1 MKYYE
6 ELFNPFFLH
15 KDKFHKKNYNIKSID
30 TILKSLYKKIDSIKK
45 IKNKVI
51 FKQKKIKNFQDV
63 KSNLINSKF
72 VPNNIRKKMQ
82 NINHMYSYIFN
93 IKKGNDTIEIN
104 VNFLLHKQENTS
116 KYNVYIKKIIFLMN
130 FLLSYS
136 NNNTKSFSLYLYLS
150 NFKKVLPNNEL
161 IVLNP
166 NNCNTGVTYACAING
181 ECLIY
186 REEEWFKVL
195 IHETMHAFCLDFSIS
210 NYNTL
215 KNKIKK
221 IFPIKSDFQISET
234 YSETWAMIIK
244 NVFISYEL
252 NEKDR
257 YHYFY
262 SLMQLEIYFSMFQ
275 MMKILNFMN
284 IYKYEYLYIP
294 SKKPERNIYKEDTN
308 IFAYYILK
316 TISIYNYIDFLHFC
330 KKNNNNLLNFNKK
343 SKMGNNIYTKYYH
356 FFKTHYNNSDFLLSC
371 KKMELF
377 YNKLYSK
384 NKNSKNKNGK
394 NKNVLLDTM
403 RMSSIE
409 Y

>member
-15 KDKFHKKNYNIKSID
+15 KDKFHKKEYNTKSIHN
-30 TILKSLYKKIDSIKK
+30 ILKSLYDKIDIVKK
-45 IKNKVI
+45 IKNKVR
-51 FKQKKIKNFQDV
+51 FKYKKINHFQDV
-63 KSNLINSKF
+63 NSSLINSKF

-82 NINHMYSYIFN
+82 EVNHMYTYLFN
-93 IKKGNDTIEIN
+93 IKKGNDTIKIN
-104 VNFLLHKQENTS
+104 VNFLLHKQENKSIYKT
-116 KYNVYIKKIIFLMN
+116 YIKKIIFLMN

-150 NFKKVLPNNEL
+150 NFEKILPNNEL

-166 NNCNTGVTYACAING
+166 TNCNTGVTYACAIKG

-186 REEEWFKVL
+186 RKEEWFKVL

-221 IFPIKSDFQISET
+221 IFPIKSDFEISET

-244 NVFISYEL
+244 NIFISYEL
-252 NEKDR
+252 NKKDP

-275 MMKILNFMN
+275 MLKILNFMN

-316 TISIYNYIDFLHFC
+316 TISIFNYTDFLHFC
-330 KKNNNNLLNFNKK
+330 KKNNTNFINFNKK
-343 SKMGNNIYTKYYH
+343 TDVVQNNIYIKYYQ
-356 FFKTHYNNSDFLLSC
+356 FFKKHYDTSEFLLSC
-371 KKMELF
+371 KKMGLF
-377 YNKLYSK
+377 YNNIYSNNNNIKLL
-384 NKNSKNKNGK
+384 N
-394 NKNVLLDTM
+394 TM
-403 RMSSIE
+403 RMSCIE